1 MFLAFF
7 VLFAGFFE
15 EGEGVRGEDD
25 LDVVFGGVVTEL
37 FEEFHL

>member
-15 EGEGVRGEDD
+15 EGKGVRGEDD
-25 LDVVFGGVVTEL
+25 LDVIFGGVVTKL